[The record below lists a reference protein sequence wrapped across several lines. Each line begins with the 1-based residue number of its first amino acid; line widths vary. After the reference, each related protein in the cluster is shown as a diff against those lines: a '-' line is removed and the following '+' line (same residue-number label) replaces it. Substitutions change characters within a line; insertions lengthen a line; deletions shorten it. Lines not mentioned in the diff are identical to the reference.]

1 MSVTREELDKT
12 AQEYHLQDV
21 LEDKHIEGACQ
32 EYSFTW
38 VFDRLKPHQHVL
50 EMGYGDGLFSAALHN
65 RNISFSIVEGAL
77 SLVQEVQKRYPEVKI
92 YHELFEAFTPAE
104 QYDVILATHVLE
116 HVDEPVALLK
126 SMKAWLKPG
135 GKIIVIVPNKDSIHR
150 RLAVKMGTMRFI
162 GGTSK
167 SVLTGYIKT
176 RPGRSR
182 LLCESSDGFFSKSL
196 TQFHDEGLFSGTD

>member
-1 MSVTREELDKT
+1 V
-12 AQEYHLQDV
+12 
-21 LEDKHIEGACQ
+21 
-32 EYSFTW
+32 
-38 VFDRLKPHQHVL
+38 
-50 EMGYGDGLFSAALHN
+50 FSAALHN

-135 GKIIVIVPNKDSIHR
+135 GIIIVIVPNKDSIHR
-150 RLAVKMGTMRFI
+150 RLAVKMGLQPRLDTLGQRDLLV
-162 GGTSK
+162 GHQRVYGLDT
-167 SVLTGYIKT
+167 LRQDLEEAGYCVNHQT
-176 RPGRSR
+176 
-182 LLCESSDGFFSKSL
+182 GFFLKVLPNSMMKGYSPEL
-196 TQFHDEGLFSGTD
+196 IKALNEISEDLAPDLLANIGVEASIA